1 MCVEAGACFALSSD
15 AHLPEQ
21 VGFGYDR
28 ALEFLGELGVGGD
41 LPSSRAASGGWS
53 RSAPRCARIDAMSVG
68 IGYDSH
74 RFAEGRRL
82 VLGGVEIE
90 HERGLAGHS
99 DADVL
104 THAVID
110 ALLGAAGAGDI
121 GTLFPDDDERWRDAD
136 SIDLLRTVGRH
147 DRRPDRQRRRDRRS
161 ARSRGSAPHRA
172 EMERILAEATS
183 ARVSVKATTNE
194 GMGWI
199 GRGEGIACIAV
210 ASVDSE

>member
-1 MCVEAGACFALSSD
+1 
-15 AHLPEQ
+15 
-21 VGFGYDR
+21 
-28 ALEFLGELGVGGD
+28 
-41 LPSSRAASGGWS
+41 
-53 RSAPRCARIDAMSVG
+53 MSVG

-74 RFAEGRRL
+74 RFADGRAL
-82 VLGGVEIE
+82 ILGGVEIE

-110 ALLGAAGAGDI
+110 ALLGAAGGGDI
-121 GTLFPDDDERWRDAD
+121 GTLFPDDDERWREAD
-136 SIDLLRTVGRH
+136 SIDLLRNVDATLVCE
-147 DRRPDRQRRRDRRS
+147 
-161 ARSRGSAPHRA
+161 APRLAAHKA

-199 GRGEGIACIAV
+199 GCGEGIACIAV
-210 ASVDSE
+210 ASVEDE

>member
-1 MCVEAGACFALSSD
+1 
-15 AHLPEQ
+15 
-21 VGFGYDR
+21 
-28 ALEFLGELGVGGD
+28 
-41 LPSSRAASGGWS
+41 
-53 RSAPRCARIDAMSVG
+53 MSVG

-90 HERGLAGHS
+90 HELGLAGHS

-110 ALLGAAGAGDI
+110 ALLGAAGGGDI
-121 GTLFPDDDERWRDAD
+121 GTLFPDDDERWREAD
-136 SIDLLRTVGRH
+136 SVDLLRTVVGTIGGRIVNV
-147 DRRPDRQRRRDRRS
+147 DATVVCERPRLE
-161 ARSRGSAPHRA
+161 GHKA
-172 EMERILAEATS
+172 EMERVLAEATS

-210 ASVDSE
+210 AFVDSE

>member
-1 MCVEAGACFALSSD
+1 
-15 AHLPEQ
+15 
-21 VGFGYDR
+21 
-28 ALEFLGELGVGGD
+28 
-41 LPSSRAASGGWS
+41 
-53 RSAPRCARIDAMSVG
+53 MSVG

-90 HERGLAGHS
+90 HELGLAGHS

-110 ALLGAAGAGDI
+110 ALLGAGGAGDI
-121 GTLFPDDDERWRDAD
+121 GTLFPDDDERWREAD
-136 SIDLLRTVGRH
+136 SVDLLRTVVGMIGGRILNV
-147 DRRPDRQRRRDRRS
+147 DATVVCERPRLE
-161 ARSRGSAPHRA
+161 GHKA
-172 EMERILAEATS
+172 EMERVLAEATS

-210 ASVDSE
+210 ASLDSD